1 MARRKLRPA
10 QERFWNRLTGNHNRR
25 VREQIEYM
33 RQNGTLSAEEY
44 EYLSEQSYVVSEG
57 EIWRLII
64 DHIRVSTMR
73 DFHTKYHAKFGKSER
88 KRTKKTRK

>member
-33 RQNGTLSAEEY
+33 RKNGTLSAEEY
-44 EYLSEQSYVVSEG
+44 EYLVEQSYISSEG

-64 DHIRVSTMR
+64 DHIRASTMR
-73 DFHTKYHAKFGKSER
+73 DFHIKYHTKFKKNTR
-88 KRTKKTRK
+88 KRSKKSKK